1 MKCSAKWG
9 KGIAF
14 RTRYEESETQS
25 GIESKTESWTSYEIE
40 CCLDIYSAVCR
51 LQFTVYSFFVE
62 AKNVNFNF

>member
-25 GIESKTESWTSYEIE
+25 GIESKTESEIQYEI
-40 CCLDIYSAVCR
+40 LWPP
-51 LQFTVYSFFVE
+51 E
-62 AKNVNFNF
+62 AETLHDNNDHC

>member
-14 RTRYEESETQS
+14 RTRYEYESETQS

-40 CCLDIYSAVCR
+40 CCLDIKA
-51 LQFTVYSFFVE
+51 
-62 AKNVNFNF
+62 